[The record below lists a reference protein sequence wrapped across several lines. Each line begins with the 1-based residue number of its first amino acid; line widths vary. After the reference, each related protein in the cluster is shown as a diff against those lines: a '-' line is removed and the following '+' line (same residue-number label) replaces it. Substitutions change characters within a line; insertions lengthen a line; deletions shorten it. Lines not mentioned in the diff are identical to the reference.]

1 MTAEPTAKRAPW
13 WKGTRGEWYVVAQM
27 FLFALVILGP
37 RSLPGWADWAQPLAT
52 IGTVLGILFMLG
64 GSAIS
69 VGGVLKLGP
78 NLTALPYPKDSSN
91 LIESGP
97 YAIVRHP
104 IYSGLIIDAMGW
116 ALWTHGWL
124 TIIYALILFAFF
136 DIKSRL
142 EEAWLLEKFGPP
154 YAEYQSRVHKLIP
167 WVY

>member
-1 MTAEPTAKRAPW
+1 MTADPTAEHAPW

-52 IGTVLGILFMLG
+52 IGTILGILFMLG

-78 NLTALPYPKDSSN
+78 NLTPLPYPKDSSN

-124 TIIYALILFAFF
+124 TIAYALILFGFF

-142 EEAWLLEKFGPP
+142 EEAWLLEKFGPE